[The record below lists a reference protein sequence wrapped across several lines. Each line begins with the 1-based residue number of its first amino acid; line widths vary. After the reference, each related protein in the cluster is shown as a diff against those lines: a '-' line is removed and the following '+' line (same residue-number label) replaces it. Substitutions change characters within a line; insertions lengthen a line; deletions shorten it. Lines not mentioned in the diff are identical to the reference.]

1 MTAAIPEG
9 RFGSI
14 TFKGNRISTI
24 KEKQDNSDKFV
35 NAGFFVVNKEALKYI
50 KSSNEQWEKAPLRKI
65 AASGN
70 LMGFKHLGFWH
81 PMDTIRD
88 KVYLEELSK
97 LKNPPWKTW

>member
-1 MTAAIPEG
+1 MTPAIPEG
-9 RFGSI
+9 TFGSI
-14 TFKGNRISTI
+14 TFKGDRISTI

-50 KSSNEQWEKAPLRKI
+50 KNSNEQWEKAPLRKI

-88 KVYLEELSK
+88 RNVLNRLWNENKA
-97 LKNPPWKTW
+97 PWKIW